1 MREITGKVSVS
12 GSVKGSVGVS
22 GSRVEIDPTL
32 TVRGAAADAETVG
45 LRLDLMIDQD
55 TYDAKMREIDDILSD
70 HDDDI
75 DALQAEVAGKQPKLT
90 SAQLGKIDN
99 AVNSV
104 FVNQQITAAIASLD
118 VVADEIL
125 EVP

>member
-70 HDDDI
+70 LDDDI
-75 DALQAEVAGKQPKLT
+75 DALQIAIGKKQSTLIAGEGI
-90 SAQLGKIDN
+90 SIVDGVI
-99 AVNSV
+99 SV
-104 FVNQQITAAIASLD
+104 SYPDGNDL
-118 VVADEIL
+118 L
-125 EVP
+125 Y

>member
-55 TYDAKMREIDDILSD
+55 TYDAKMREIDDIT
-70 HDDDI
+70 
-75 DALQAEVAGKQPKLT
+75 DALQIAIGKKQSTLIAGEGI
-90 SAQLGKIDN
+90 SIVDGVI
-99 AVNSV
+99 SV
-104 FVNQQITAAIASLD
+104 SYPDGNDL
-118 VVADEIL
+118 L
-125 EVP
+125 Y